1 MSSNGEGSA
10 EIDRKEVEEMNRLL
24 LEKDRRATRNTSS
37 LNPTVADSEVN
48 KMSEEEKRSLVPQLR
63 ELSRQEYLA
72 KREKQKL
79 ELLEKEVEDDQMVF
93 SDSELTG
100 RERKRR
106 EEKKVGVL

>member
-1 MSSNGEGSA
+1 
-10 EIDRKEVEEMNRLL
+10 MNRLL

-79 ELLEKEVEDDQMVF
+79 ELLEKEMVF
-93 SDSELTG
+93 SDRELTG

>member
-10 EIDRKEVEEMNRLL
+10 ERDRKEVEEMNRLL

-79 ELLEKEVEDDQMVF
+79 ELLEKEVEDDQMVS